1 MTKEFESVDLRT
13 TLKTVKSILSWT
25 DAQWTSYVSELNPD
39 EKRELNEELDLFS
52 LALSTMKQHYY
63 NWTKACLVCVPHEYL
78 NLLKSDWMTQ
88 PNTSPEHEKAMRHF
102 SQYCSHKNLLEFL
115 TGLDLEP
122 SKRTESDAKTAEH
135 SEIRAEFIKLLYQNL
150 ARVLNDRGLA
160 GKAITDNLFLKS
172 SGEISPRIY
181 QSGEWE
187 QIRQNLGPYAYL
199 LLDADAVLAKD
210 PASNRVA
217 TFIRRTSIENS
228 AASVQSWRAN
238 AEVLNAIPGEF
249 KPKVKAAKGIRT
261 PLFALLLHHLGLNR
275 AFLEFSAH
283 YLDLHEY
290 APTLIESTAYYYIRG
305 IHIENAYI
313 DSCEQ
318 SKGQKQY
325 DNLDH
330 LMELVKDVLKMHAGE
345 VKPLPRG
352 ISNEQCA
359 QILDIALG
367 MIREDERIPGYLRCI
382 EHSQGEHAAKGIFNT
397 IWNTSA
403 FCFIWFHLHSTQV
416 VPRVHGRAHAKHALL
431 SKRLG
436 GGEMPTATKNLLKHI
451 VMAVHRS
458 EQHIAINVEAMEQYL
473 SARYFNFVSL
483 VEKLRALKALS
494 LHDFDLWAQESQ
506 FAESLALA
514 EGENLMYRIPADQ
527 VSISLAH
534 PIPDGFRP
542 TAASI

>member
-25 DAQWTSYVSELNPD
+25 DTQWTSYVSELNPA

-52 LALSTMKQHYY
+52 LVLSTMKQRYY

-78 NLLKSDWMTQ
+78 HLLKFDWMTQ

-102 SQYCSHKNLLEFL
+102 SQYCSHKNLLEFI
-115 TGLDLEP
+115 TDLDLEL

-135 SEIRAEFIKLLYQNL
+135 SEIRANFIKLLYQNL

-160 GKAITDNLFLKS
+160 GKAIIDKLFLKS
-172 SGEISPRIY
+172 AGEISPRTY

-187 QIRQNLGPYAYL
+187 QIHQNLGPYAYL
-199 LLDADAVLAKD
+199 LLDDDSALAKD
-210 PASNRVA
+210 PVSNRVA
-217 TFIRRTSIENS
+217 TFIRRTSIENN
-228 AASVQSWRAN
+228 AVSVQSWKAN
-238 AEVLNAIPGEF
+238 AQVLNAIPDVF

-275 AFLEFSAH
+275 AVLEYSAH

-290 APTLIESTAYYYIRG
+290 AQTLIESIAYYCNRG
-305 IHIENAYI
+305 IHIENAYM

-325 DNLDH
+325 ENLDH
-330 LMELVKDVLKMHAGE
+330 LMELVQDVLKMHADD

-352 ISNEQCA
+352 ISNEQCER
-359 QILDIALG
+359 ILDITLG
-367 MIREDERIPGYLRCI
+367 IIREDERIPDYLGYI
-382 EHSQGEHAAKGIFNT
+382 QHSQGEDAAIGNFNT
-397 IWNTSA
+397 IWNTCA

-431 SKRLG
+431 SESLG
-436 GGEMPTATKNLLKHI
+436 GGEMPTVTKNLLKHI

-458 EQHIAINVEAMEQYL
+458 EQHIVINDETMKKYL
-473 SARYFNFVSL
+473 LARYFNFVSL
-483 VEKLRALKALS
+483 VEKLSALKALS
-494 LHDFDLWAQESQ
+494 LDDFNLWSQESQ
-506 FAESLALA
+506 FAELLALA
-514 EGENLMYRIPADQ
+514 DGKSLMYRIPADEI
-527 VSISLAH
+527 SISLAH
-534 PIPDGFRP
+534 PIPDGF
-542 TAASI
+542 